1 VTPAL
6 PQPCLMLV
14 TNLEVAGGEDALV
27 ERVEAAVAGGADM
40 VQLREKELDEA
51 ALTALALRLRA
62 ATAGRALLLVNE
74 SGGGEGL
81 RAALAAGA
89 DGVQLGERS
98 YGVSAARAAAPGLL
112 VGRSVHSFS
121 GALRAAEQD
130 ADYLVAGPVYSTLTH
145 PGHPAAGVQL
155 IADMARA
162 VRTPVIGI
170 GGVEPHNAGPVVAA
184 GAAGVAV
191 LRGLLAAPNPEA
203 AARGIRTAIDAAWAE
218 RPAIRRRA

>member
-1 VTPAL
+1 VTVSL
-6 PQPCLMLV
+6 PGPCLMLV
-14 TNLEVAGGEDALV
+14 TNLEVAGGADALI
-27 ERVEAAVAGGADM
+27 ERVAAAVAGGADV
-40 VQLREKELDEA
+40 VQVREKEMDEA
-51 ALTALALRLRA
+51 SLTALAVRLRTV
-62 ATAGRALLLVNE
+62 TAGRALLVVNE

-81 RAALAAGA
+81 RAALASGA

-98 YGVSAARAAAPGLL
+98 YGVSATRAGAPGLL

-121 GALRAAEQD
+121 GALRAAEQE

-145 PGHPAAGVQL
+145 PGHPAAGVHL

-170 GGVEPHNAGPVVAA
+170 GGVEPENAGPVVTA

-191 LRGLLAAPNPEA
+191 LRGLLAAPDPEA
-203 AARGIRTAIDAAWAE
+203 AARGIREAIDAAWAE

>member
-1 VTPAL
+1 MAL

-27 ERVEAAVAGGADM
+27 ERVAAAVEGGADM
-40 VQLREKELDEA
+40 VQLREKELDEP

-62 ATAGRALLLVNE
+62 VTAGRALLVVNE
-74 SGGGEGL
+74 SVGGEGL

-98 YGVSAARAAAPGLL
+98 YGVSAVRAAAPGLL

-130 ADYLVAGPVYSTLTH
+130 ANYLVAGPVYSTLTH
-145 PGHPAAGVQL
+145 PGHPAAGVHL
-155 IADMARA
+155 IADMARS

-170 GGVEPHNAGPVVAA
+170 GGVEPNNARPVVAA

-191 LRGLLAAPNPEA
+191 LRGLLAA
-203 AARGIRTAIDAAWAE
+203 
-218 RPAIRRRA
+218 

>member
-14 TNLEVAGGEDALV
+14 TSLEVAEGEDALV
-27 ERVEAAVAGGADM
+27 ERVSAAVAGGADM
-40 VQLREKELDEA
+40 VQLREKELDEP
-51 ALTALALRLRA
+51 ALTALAHRLRTV
-62 ATAGRALLLVNE
+62 TAGRALLVVNE

-81 RAALAAGA
+81 RAALACGA

-145 PGHPAAGVQL
+145 PGHPAAGVHL

-191 LRGLLAAPNPEA
+191 LRGLLTAPDPEA
-203 AARGIRTAIDAAWAE
+203 AARGIRRAIDAAWAE